1 MQYGAFTPMM
11 RSHGTDVYRE
21 IYYYGNP
28 GEPVYDALVDAIK
41 LRYRLMP
48 YTYSLS
54 WQVSKNDDSFM
65 RPLMMD
71 FKHDKNTW
79 NMSDEYMY
87 GHNFLV
93 CPVGHPLYTEERI
106 IKTNELTGWN
116 KNEATGELYRPVN
129 WKENKTYEVYLPDG
143 TKWYDYWT
151 NKVYDGGQNI
161 DANAPLAIMPLFV
174 KAGSIIPVG
183 PEVQY
188 TDEKPWDNLDIVVYP
203 GADAEFTLYEDE
215 GDNYNYEKGLYSTIK
230 FKWNDKARTLT
241 IDRRQGEYPG
251 MLTTR
256 KFNVKVV
263 GGAEKTIDYNG
274 RKVSI
279 KG

>member
-1 MQYGAFTPMM
+1 MWAPIYRA
-11 RSHGTDVYRE
+11 HGQFPFRE
-21 IYYYGNP
+21 PWNIAPEGHPAYKVIEGC
-28 GEPVYDALVDAIK
+28 LQ

-48 YTYSLS
+48 YIYSLAAD
-54 WQVSKNDDSFM
+54 VHFNDYTIM
-65 RPLMMD
+65 RPLIMD
-71 FKHDKNTW
+71 FQSDKNVTDIAYQYMFGPAFLI
-79 NMSDEYMY
+79 NPIYEYKA
-87 GHNFLV
+87 
-93 CPVGHPLYTEERI
+93 RQ
-106 IKTNELTGWN
+106 
-116 KNEATGELYRPVN
+116 RD
-129 WKENKTYEVYLPDG
+129 VYLPKDNV
-143 TKWYDYWT
+143 WYDMYT
-151 NKVYDGGQNI
+151 GKIESNGGETKTVS
-161 DANAPLAIMPLFV
+161 APYERIPLYIRG
-174 KAGSIIPVG
+174 GSIIPVG